1 MIVDLFGIPN
11 ARMETGGSS
20 VEVIRSVVHREVILF
35 AVELEFAFGD
45 AIAVAS
51 HECREEG
58 LGRIH
63 AAVDVVV
70 SLNHIGVF
78 AFAVRHHNGHERTT
92 IVRDGNFAAIRMTQ
106 DIQISFLASDFLLE
120 VGGFQSAES
129 LSIHCLV
136 KFGDGLINPLFVK

>member
-20 VEVIRSVVHREVILF
+20 VEVVWSVVHREVILF

-51 HECREEG
+51 HECGEEG

-78 AFAVRHHNGHERTT
+78 AFAVSR
-92 IVRDGNFAAIRMTQ
+92 IYKSVFLPP
-106 DIQISFLASDFLLE
+106 ISFWK
-120 VGGFQSAES
+120 SAA
-129 LSIHCLV
+129 
-136 KFGDGLINPLFVK
+136 FNPQRA

>member
-20 VEVIRSVVHREVILF
+20 VEVVRSVVHGEVILF

-51 HECREEG
+51 HECGEEG

-63 AAVDVVV
+63 AAVNVVV

-78 AFAVRHHNGHERTT
+78 AFAVRHHNGHECTT
-92 IVRDGNFAAIRMTQ
+92 IVRDGNFAAIRITQ